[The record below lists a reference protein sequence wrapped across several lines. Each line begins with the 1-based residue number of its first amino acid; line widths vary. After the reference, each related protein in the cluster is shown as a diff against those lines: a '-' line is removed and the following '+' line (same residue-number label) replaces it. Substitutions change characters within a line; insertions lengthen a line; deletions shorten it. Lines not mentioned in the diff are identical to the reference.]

1 MHASVNSL
9 LILSLSLQC
18 MQVLTPS
25 EFSHT
30 INSIGQYCELGI
42 KCISC
47 NNISVLHHGCN
58 LSLSQEITPLSG
70 IADYWWR
77 QDHRLCCSLLL
88 STEVISWSKVYE
100 NYSSIVYTR
109 LVEAGLL
116 GSSCH
121 HHYQF
126 MR

>member
-1 MHASVNSL
+1 
-9 LILSLSLQC
+9 

-25 EFSHT
+25 ELSHT
-30 INSIGQYCELGI
+30 TNSIGQYCELGI

-58 LSLSQEITPLSG
+58 LSFSQKHACKPMSKRSLRRRQEITPLSR
-70 IADYWWR
+70 IANYWRR
-77 QDHRLCCSLLL
+77 QDRMLYCSLLL

-100 NYSSIVYTR
+100 NYSSIAYTR

-121 HHYQF
+121 HHYL
-126 MR
+126 RK